1 MKFTKLLASVLLVML
16 LVVSCASTA
25 GNTPAQDAD
34 GSYTS
39 AVLDTTH
46 DSGKLTA
53 RYLNTTGSKEA
64 GNDVTYAG
72 DCTIFTSPEG
82 LVMMVDCSNSWCFEE
97 IDMQLKAMGIEKI
110 DVFVMSHPHAD
121 HIGCFVELASHYDIG
136 HIYKNAHEYESATYK
151 NAMAK
156 IEEQDITCDILY
168 EGDSFMFG
176 NHVTVD
182 VYGPEKGSEE
192 DIKAGYM
199 DANDCSLAMKITY
212 GDSSFWTSG
221 DIYITRELA
230 LVEKYGKELD
240 SDIVKMNHHGY
251 ETSNRFEFIEALS
264 PLVAIQQ
271 HSLITSKTVAMKY
284 RFKQDALTFY
294 TSQDG
299 TVSVSTPGDG
309 NYEVQS
315 QYIRQITN
323 IYGEAAE
330 DGHYT
335 IGRD

>member
-1 MKFTKLLASVLLVML
+1 MKFIKLLASVLLTMF
-16 LVVSCASTA
+16 LVVGCASMA
-25 GNTPAQDAD
+25 GSAPKQDAD

-39 AVLDTTH
+39 VVLDTSHSLGT
-46 DSGKLTA
+46 LTA
-53 RYLNTTGSKEA
+53 HYLCTTGSKETS
-64 GNDVTYAG
+64 NDVSYAG
-72 DCTIFTSPEG
+72 DCTVFTSPEG

-97 IDMQLKAMGIEKI
+97 IDSQLKAMGIDRI

-121 HIGCFVELASHYDIG
+121 HIGSFVELASRYDIG
-136 HIYKNAHEYESATYK
+136 RVYKNAHEYESATYG

-156 IEEQDITCDILY
+156 IKELDIPCDIVY
-168 EGDSFMFG
+168 EGDSFMLG
-176 NHVTVD
+176 DHVKIA

-221 DIYITRELA
+221 DIYITQELA
-230 LVEKYGKELD
+230 LVEKYGQELD

-251 ETSNRFEFIEALS
+251 ETSNRNEYIEALS

-284 RFKQDALTFY
+284 RYKHGALTFY

-309 NYEVQS
+309 TYEIQS

-323 IYGEAAE
+323 IYGEATE
-330 DGHYT
+330 SGHYS